1 MRQQVIKCSQQR
13 LTPKIQ
19 GTYLCT
25 HKMENQTWY
34 TKVMQKMLCI
44 AFTVYDVNPEI
55 NLKKTRNSS
64 K

>member
-1 MRQQVIKCSQQR
+1 MAQTVSQPAVYASG
-13 LTPKIQ
+13 LIPKIQ

-44 AFTVYDVNPEI
+44 AFTVYDANPEI
-55 NLKKTRNSS
+55 NLKNKKR
-64 K
+64 